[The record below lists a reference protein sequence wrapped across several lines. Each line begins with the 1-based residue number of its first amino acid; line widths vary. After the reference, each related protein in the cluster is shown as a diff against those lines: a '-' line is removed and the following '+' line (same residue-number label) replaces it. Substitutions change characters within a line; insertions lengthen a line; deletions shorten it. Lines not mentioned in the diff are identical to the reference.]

1 MGRMTSPKLL
11 LALMAAAAYAAPQIN
26 ERQVVGQVLS
36 QLTPAIQQAIS
47 SIGIGSSSRS
57 VSVPSSRFSGAT
69 GFTSSSSGLGSSRSS
84 GLSSSRFSG
93 AGSSR
98 FSGAT
103 GGSSF
108 SSGSRNSGAS
118 VSGITSSVVSQ
129 LQPSIAAAVAQALA
143 GSRRS
148 SSVSLGSANREPEYA
163 DGPAEY
169 NFEYKVADDE
179 QQNYIARQESRDG
192 DTVTGSY
199 NYVNP
204 AGTLVTVNYEAGPE
218 GFKQET
224 SEQKGAVEMRN
235 VPVGWDGPLAG
246 VDDAGS
252 VSSGVS
258 ASRQSS
264 SSLSQSDLIAKILA
278 TLQPRI
284 TSAVQSA
291 VGQTSTVRVAPRP
304 VAVAPRPITFPSRPL
319 PSVSGFTRSSSGS
332 VDQSSIVSSVI
343 SSLSPRISSAVSSA
357 LAGSNRRSSVSSR
370 GSQASSSGLS
380 GLFGVSGQ
388 STVSL
393 ETPEFAIQY

>member
-1 MGRMTSPKLL
+1 MTSPKLL

-26 ERQVVGQVLS
+26 ERQVVGQVLT

-47 SIGIGSSSRS
+47 SIGIGSSRS

-108 SSGSRNSGAS
+108 SSGSRSSGAS

-148 SSVSLGSANREPEYA
+148 SSVSLGGANREEEYA
-163 DGPAEY
+163 DGPAQY

-179 QQNYIARQESRDG
+179 AQNYIARQESRDG

-246 VDDAGS
+246 VDDAG

-258 ASRQSS
+258 ASRQS

-304 VAVAPRPITFPSRPL
+304 VAVAPRPVTYAARRP
-319 PSVSGFTRSSSGS
+319 VSSFTRSSSGS
-332 VDQSSIVSSVI
+332 ADQSSIVSSVI

-370 GSQASSSGLS
+370 GSQASNSGLS

-388 STVSL
+388 SSVSL
-393 ETPEFAIQY
+393 ETPEFAVQY

>member
-1 MGRMTSPKLL
+1 
-11 LALMAAAAYAAPQIN
+11 
-26 ERQVVGQVLS
+26 
-36 QLTPAIQQAIS
+36 
-47 SIGIGSSSRS
+47 
-57 VSVPSSRFSGAT
+57 
-69 GFTSSSSGLGSSRSS
+69 
-84 GLSSSRFSG
+84 
-93 AGSSR
+93 
-98 FSGAT
+98 
-103 GGSSF
+103 
-108 SSGSRNSGAS
+108 
-118 VSGITSSVVSQ
+118 VVSQ

-148 SSVSLGSANREPEYA
+148 SSVSLGGANREEEYA

-179 QQNYIARQESRDG
+179 AQNYIARQESRDG
-192 DTVTGSY
+192 DIVTGSY

-204 AGTLVTVNYEAGPE
+204 AGTLVTVNYEAGPD

-246 VDDAGS
+246 VDDAG

-258 ASRQSS
+258 ASRQS

-291 VGQTSTVRVAPRP
+291 VGQTSTRT
-304 VAVAPRPITFPSRPL
+304 VAVAPRPVTYAARRP
-319 PSVSGFTRSSSGS
+319 VSSFTRSSSGS
-332 VDQSSIVSSVI
+332 ADQSSIVSSVI

-370 GSQASSSGLS
+370 GSQASNSGLS

-388 STVSL
+388 SSVSL
-393 ETPEFAIQY
+393 ETPEFAVQY

>member
-1 MGRMTSPKLL
+1 
-11 LALMAAAAYAAPQIN
+11 
-26 ERQVVGQVLS
+26 
-36 QLTPAIQQAIS
+36 
-47 SIGIGSSSRS
+47 
-57 VSVPSSRFSGAT
+57 
-69 GFTSSSSGLGSSRSS
+69 
-84 GLSSSRFSG
+84 
-93 AGSSR
+93 
-98 FSGAT
+98 
-103 GGSSF
+103 
-108 SSGSRNSGAS
+108 
-118 VSGITSSVVSQ
+118 VVSQ

-148 SSVSLGSANREPEYA
+148 SSVSVGSANREPEYA

-204 AGTLVTVNYEAGPE
+204 AGTLVTVNYEAGPD

-304 VAVAPRPITFPSRPL
+304 VVAVAPRPAITFASRPL
-319 PSVSGFTRSSSGS
+319 PPVSGFTRSSSGS
-332 VDQSSIVSSVI
+332 VDQSNIVNSVI

-370 GSQASSSGLS
+370 GSQASNSGLS

>member
-1 MGRMTSPKLL
+1 MTSPKLL

-148 SSVSLGSANREPEYA
+148 SSVSPGSANREPEYA

-204 AGTLVTVNYEAGPE
+204 AGTLVTVNYEAGPD

-304 VAVAPRPITFPSRPL
+304 VVAVAPRPAITFASRPL
-319 PSVSGFTRSSSGS
+319 PPVSSFTRSSSGS
-332 VDQSSIVSSVI
+332 ADQSSIVSSVI

-370 GSQASSSGLS
+370 GSQASNSGLS

-388 STVSL
+388 SSVSL
-393 ETPEFAIQY
+393 ETPEFAVQY

>member
-1 MGRMTSPKLL
+1 
-11 LALMAAAAYAAPQIN
+11 
-26 ERQVVGQVLS
+26 
-36 QLTPAIQQAIS
+36 
-47 SIGIGSSSRS
+47 
-57 VSVPSSRFSGAT
+57 
-69 GFTSSSSGLGSSRSS
+69 
-84 GLSSSRFSG
+84 
-93 AGSSR
+93 
-98 FSGAT
+98 
-103 GGSSF
+103 
-108 SSGSRNSGAS
+108 
-118 VSGITSSVVSQ
+118 VVSQ

-143 GSRRS
+143 GSKRS
-148 SSVSLGSANREPEYA
+148 SSVSVGSANREPEYA

-204 AGTLVTVNYEAGPE
+204 AGTLVTVTYEAGPD

-224 SEQKGAVEMRN
+224 SEQKGAVQMRN

-258 ASRQSS
+258 TARQSSS

-304 VAVAPRPITFPSRPL
+304 VVPRPAITRVAPRPVAVAPRPVTSYRPAVAVAPARYG
-319 PSVSGFTRSSSGS
+319 PSVSSFGQNSFTRSSSGS
-332 VDQSSIVSSVI
+332 ADQSSIVSSVI

-357 LAGSNRRSSVSSR
+357 LAGSNRRVSSSRRAQSGASR
-370 GSQASSSGLS
+370 GFQGSGASRGNLG

-388 STVSL
+388 SSVSVQ
-393 ETPEFAIQY
+393 TPEFAIEY

>member
-1 MGRMTSPKLL
+1 MTSPKLL

-93 AGSSR
+93 VGSSR

-148 SSVSLGSANREPEYA
+148 SSVSLGSSNREPEYA

-204 AGTLVTVNYEAGPE
+204 AGTLVTVNYEAGPD

-246 VDDAGS
+246 VDDAG

-258 ASRQSS
+258 ASRQTSG
-264 SSLSQSDLIAKILA
+264 LSQSDLIAKILA

-291 VGQTSTVRVAPRP
+291 VGQTNTVRVAPRP
-304 VAVAPRPITFPSRPL
+304 VAVAPRPVTYAARRP
-319 PSVSGFTRSSSGS
+319 VSSFTRSRSGS
-332 VDQSSIVSSVI
+332 ADQSSIVSSVI

>member
-1 MGRMTSPKLL
+1 MTSPKLL

-93 AGSSR
+93 VGSSR

-148 SSVSLGSANREPEYA
+148 SSVSLGSSNREPEYA

-204 AGTLVTVNYEAGPE
+204 AGTLVTVNYEAGPD

-246 VDDAGS
+246 VDDAG

-258 ASRQSS
+258 ASRQTSG
-264 SSLSQSDLIAKILA
+264 LSQSDLIAKILA

-291 VGQTSTVRVAPRP
+291 VGQTNTVRVAPRP
-304 VAVAPRPITFPSRPL
+304 VAVAPRPVTYAARRP
-319 PSVSGFTRSSSGS
+319 VSSFTRSSGS
-332 VDQSSIVSSVI
+332 ADQSSIVSSVI

-370 GSQASSSGLS
+370 GSQASNSGLS

>member
-1 MGRMTSPKLL
+1 
-11 LALMAAAAYAAPQIN
+11 
-26 ERQVVGQVLS
+26 
-36 QLTPAIQQAIS
+36 
-47 SIGIGSSSRS
+47 
-57 VSVPSSRFSGAT
+57 
-69 GFTSSSSGLGSSRSS
+69 
-84 GLSSSRFSG
+84 
-93 AGSSR
+93 
-98 FSGAT
+98 
-103 GGSSF
+103 
-108 SSGSRNSGAS
+108 
-118 VSGITSSVVSQ
+118 VVSQ

-204 AGTLVTVNYEAGPE
+204 AGTLVTVNYEAGPD

-291 VGQTSTVRVAPRP
+291 VGQTNTVRVAPRP
-304 VAVAPRPITFPSRPL
+304 VVAVAPRPAITFPSRPL
-319 PSVSGFTRSSSGS
+319 PSVSSFTRSSSGS
-332 VDQSSIVSSVI
+332 ADQSSIVNSVI

-370 GSQASSSGLS
+370 GSQASNSGLS

>member
-1 MGRMTSPKLL
+1 MG
-11 LALMAAAAYAAPQIN
+11 
-26 ERQVVGQVLS
+26 RQVVGQVLQ

-57 VSVPSSRFSGAT
+57 VSVPSSRFSGST
-69 GFTSSSSGLGSSRSS
+69 GFTKSSGLGSSRFSES
-84 GLSSSRFSG
+84 GSP
-93 AGSSR
+93 R

-103 GGSSF
+103 AGRSSF
-108 SSGSRNSGAS
+108 SSGSRSSGSS
-118 VSGITSSVVSQ
+118 VSSITSSVVSQ

-148 SSVSLGSANREPEYA
+148 SSVSLGGANKEPEYA

-169 NFEYKVADDE
+169 NFEYKVADEE

-192 DTVTGSY
+192 DTVTGTY

-218 GFKQET
+218 GFKQEI

-246 VDDAGS
+246 VDDAG

-258 ASRQSS
+258 ASRKSS
-264 SSLSQSDLIAKILA
+264 SSSQSDLIAKILA

-291 VGQTSTVRVAPRP
+291 VGQTTTRVAP
-304 VAVAPRPITFPSRPL
+304 PR
-319 PSVSGFTRSSSGS
+319 VSSFSGS
-332 VDQSSIVSSVI
+332 ADQSSIVSSVI
-343 SSLSPRISSAVSSA
+343 NSLSPRISSSVTSA

-388 STVSL
+388 SSVSL

>member
-1 MGRMTSPKLL
+1 
-11 LALMAAAAYAAPQIN
+11 
-26 ERQVVGQVLS
+26 
-36 QLTPAIQQAIS
+36 
-47 SIGIGSSSRS
+47 
-57 VSVPSSRFSGAT
+57 
-69 GFTSSSSGLGSSRSS
+69 
-84 GLSSSRFSG
+84 
-93 AGSSR
+93 
-98 FSGAT
+98 
-103 GGSSF
+103 
-108 SSGSRNSGAS
+108 
-118 VSGITSSVVSQ
+118 VVSQ

-143 GSRRS
+143 GSKRS
-148 SSVSLGSANREPEYA
+148 SSVSVGSANREPEYA

-204 AGTLVTVNYEAGPE
+204 AGTLVTVTYEAGPD

-224 SEQKGAVEMRN
+224 SEQKGAVQMRN

-258 ASRQSS
+258 TARQSSS

-304 VAVAPRPITFPSRPL
+304 VAVAPRPAIRVAPRPVTSYRPAVAVAPARYG
-319 PSVSGFTRSSSGS
+319 PSVSSFGQNSFTRSSSGS
-332 VDQSSIVSSVI
+332 ADQSSIVKSVI

-357 LAGSNRRSSVSSR
+357 LAGSNRRVSSSRRAQTGASR
-370 GSQASSSGLS
+370 GFQSSGAS
-380 GLFGVSGQ
+380 RGNIGGLFGVSGQ
-388 STVSL
+388 SSVSVQ
-393 ETPEFAIQY
+393 TPEFAIEY

>member
-1 MGRMTSPKLL
+1 M
-11 LALMAAAAYAAPQIN
+11 
-26 ERQVVGQVLS
+26 
-36 QLTPAIQQAIS
+36 
-47 SIGIGSSSRS
+47 
-57 VSVPSSRFSGAT
+57 
-69 GFTSSSSGLGSSRSS
+69 
-84 GLSSSRFSG
+84 
-93 AGSSR
+93 
-98 FSGAT
+98 
-103 GGSSF
+103 
-108 SSGSRNSGAS
+108 
-118 VSGITSSVVSQ
+118 VSQ

-143 GSRRS
+143 GSKRS
-148 SSVSLGSANREPEYA
+148 SSVSVGSANNREPEYA

-204 AGTLVTVNYEAGPE
+204 AGTLVTVNYEAGPD

-224 SEQKGAVEMRN
+224 SEQKGAVQMRN

-258 ASRQSS
+258 ASRQSSS

-304 VAVAPRPITFPSRPL
+304 VASYRPAVAVAPARTVAVAPRPAIRVAPRPVTSYRPAVAVAPARYG
-319 PSVSGFTRSSSGS
+319 PSVSSFGQNSFTRSSS
-332 VDQSSIVSSVI
+332 
-343 SSLSPRISSAVSSA
+343 
-357 LAGSNRRSSVSSR
+357 
-370 GSQASSSGLS
+370 
-380 GLFGVSGQ
+380 
-388 STVSL
+388 
-393 ETPEFAIQY
+393 

>member
-1 MGRMTSPKLL
+1 
-11 LALMAAAAYAAPQIN
+11 
-26 ERQVVGQVLS
+26 
-36 QLTPAIQQAIS
+36 
-47 SIGIGSSSRS
+47 
-57 VSVPSSRFSGAT
+57 
-69 GFTSSSSGLGSSRSS
+69 
-84 GLSSSRFSG
+84 
-93 AGSSR
+93 
-98 FSGAT
+98 
-103 GGSSF
+103 
-108 SSGSRNSGAS
+108 
-118 VSGITSSVVSQ
+118 VVSQ
-129 LQPSIAAAVAQALA
+129 LQPSIAAAVAEALA
-143 GSRRS
+143 GSKRS
-148 SSVSLGSANREPEYA
+148 SSVSVGSANREPEYA

-204 AGTLVTVNYEAGPE
+204 AGTLVTVTYEAGPD

-224 SEQKGAVEMRN
+224 SEQKGAVQMRN

-258 ASRQSS
+258 TARQSSS

-304 VAVAPRPITFPSRPL
+304 VTSYRPAVAAPARPVAVAPRPAIRVAPRPVTSYRPAVAVAPARYG
-319 PSVSGFTRSSSGS
+319 PSVSSFGQNSFTRSSSGS
-332 VDQSSIVSSVI
+332 ADQSSIVKSVI

-357 LAGSNRRSSVSSR
+357 LAGSNRRVSSSRRAQSGASR
-370 GSQASSSGLS
+370 GFQASGASKGNLG

-388 STVSL
+388 SSVSVQ
-393 ETPEFAIQY
+393 TPEFTIEY

>member
-1 MGRMTSPKLL
+1 MG
-11 LALMAAAAYAAPQIN
+11 APQIN
-26 ERQVVGQVLS
+26 ERQVVGQVLQ

-57 VSVPSSRFSGAT
+57 VSDPSSRFSGST
-69 GFTSSSSGLGSSRSS
+69 GFTKSSGLGSSRFSES
-84 GLSSSRFSG
+84 GSP
-93 AGSSR
+93 R

-103 GGSSF
+103 AGRSSF
-108 SSGSRNSGAS
+108 SSGSRSSGSS
-118 VSGITSSVVSQ
+118 VSSITSSVVSQ

-148 SSVSLGSANREPEYA
+148 SSVSLGNANKEPEYA

-169 NFEYKVADDE
+169 NFEYKVADEE

-192 DTVTGSY
+192 DTVTGTY

-218 GFKQET
+218 GFKQEI

-246 VDDAGS
+246 VDDAV

-258 ASRQSS
+258 ASRKSS
-264 SSLSQSDLIAKILA
+264 SSSQSDLIAKILA

-291 VGQTSTVRVAPRP
+291 VGQTTTRVAPRP
-304 VAVAPRPITFPSRPL
+304 AAPRPAAPRPVTFARRPLVAVAPPR
-319 PSVSGFTRSSSGS
+319 VSSFSGS
-332 VDQSSIVSSVI
+332 ADQSSIVSSGI
-343 SSLSPRISSAVSSA
+343 NSLSPRISSAVTSA

-388 STVSL
+388 SSVSL

>member
-1 MGRMTSPKLL
+1 MTSPKLL

-26 ERQVVGQVLS
+26 ERQVVGQVLT

-47 SIGIGSSSRS
+47 SIGIGSSRS

-103 GGSSF
+103 GGSGF
-108 SSGSRNSGAS
+108 SSGSRSSGAS

-143 GSRRS
+143 SSRRS
-148 SSVSLGSANREPEYA
+148 SSVSLGGANREEEYA

-179 QQNYIARQESRDG
+179 AQNYIARQESRDG
-192 DTVTGSY
+192 DIVTGSY

-204 AGTLVTVNYEAGPE
+204 AGTLVTVNYEAGPD

-246 VDDAGS
+246 VDDAG

-258 ASRQSS
+258 ASRQS

-304 VAVAPRPITFPSRPL
+304 VAVAPRPVTYAARRP
-319 PSVSGFTRSSSGS
+319 VSGFTRSSSGS
-332 VDQSSIVSSVI
+332 SDQSSIVSSVI

-388 STVSL
+388 SSVSL
-393 ETPEFAIQY
+393 ETPEFAVQY

>member
-1 MGRMTSPKLL
+1 MG
-11 LALMAAAAYAAPQIN
+11 
-26 ERQVVGQVLS
+26 
-36 QLTPAIQQAIS
+36 
-47 SIGIGSSSRS
+47 
-57 VSVPSSRFSGAT
+57 
-69 GFTSSSSGLGSSRSS
+69 
-84 GLSSSRFSG
+84 SG

-103 GGSSF
+103 GSSGF
-108 SSGSRNSGAS
+108 SSGSRSSGAS
-118 VSGITSSVVSQ
+118 VSTITSSVVSQ

-148 SSVSLGSANREPEYA
+148 SSVSVGSANREPEYA

-204 AGTLVTVNYEAGPE
+204 AGTLVTVNYEAGPD

-258 ASRQSS
+258 ATRQS

-304 VAVAPRPITFPSRPL
+304 VVAVAPRPAITFASRPL

-332 VDQSSIVSSVI
+332 ADQSSIVSSVI

>member
-1 MGRMTSPKLL
+1 MG
-11 LALMAAAAYAAPQIN
+11 
-26 ERQVVGQVLS
+26 
-36 QLTPAIQQAIS
+36 S

-57 VSVPSSRFSGAT
+57 VSIPSSRFSGAT
-69 GFTSSSSGLGSSRSS
+69 GFTSSSSGLG
-84 GLSSSRFSG
+84 SSRFSG

-148 SSVSLGSANREPEYA
+148 SSVSVGSANREPEYA

-204 AGTLVTVNYEAGPE
+204 AGTLVTVNYEAGPD

-224 SEQKGAVEMRN
+224 SEQKGAVE
-235 VPVGWDGPLAG
+235 
-246 VDDAGS
+246 
-252 VSSGVS
+252 
-258 ASRQSS
+258 
-264 SSLSQSDLIAKILA
+264 
-278 TLQPRI
+278 TRI

-304 VAVAPRPITFPSRPL
+304 VTSYRPAVAVSPARYG
-319 PSVSGFTRSSSGS
+319 PSVSSFGQNSFTRSRSGS
-332 VDQSSIVSSVI
+332 VDQSNIVSSVI

-357 LAGSNRRSSVSSR
+357 LAGSNRRVSSSRRAQPGASR
-370 GSQASSSGLS
+370 GFQGSGASRGNLG

-388 STVSL
+388 SSVSVQ
-393 ETPEFAIQY
+393 TPEFAIEY

>member
-1 MGRMTSPKLL
+1 
-11 LALMAAAAYAAPQIN
+11 
-26 ERQVVGQVLS
+26 
-36 QLTPAIQQAIS
+36 
-47 SIGIGSSSRS
+47 
-57 VSVPSSRFSGAT
+57 
-69 GFTSSSSGLGSSRSS
+69 
-84 GLSSSRFSG
+84 
-93 AGSSR
+93 
-98 FSGAT
+98 
-103 GGSSF
+103 
-108 SSGSRNSGAS
+108 
-118 VSGITSSVVSQ
+118 VVSQ

-143 GSRRS
+143 GSKRS
-148 SSVSLGSANREPEYA
+148 SSVSVGSANREPEYA

-204 AGTLVTVNYEAGPE
+204 AGTLVTVTYEAGPD

-224 SEQKGAVEMRN
+224 SEQKGAVQMRN

-258 ASRQSS
+258 TARQSSS

-304 VAVAPRPITFPSRPL
+304 VASYRPAVAPARPVAVAPRPAISFASRPL
-319 PSVSGFTRSSSGS
+319 PPVSSFTRSSSGS
-332 VDQSSIVSSVI
+332 ADQSSIVSSVI
-343 SSLSPRISSAVSSA
+343 NSLSPRISSAVSSA

-370 GSQASSSGLS
+370 SSQASSSGLS

>member
-1 MGRMTSPKLL
+1 
-11 LALMAAAAYAAPQIN
+11 
-26 ERQVVGQVLS
+26 
-36 QLTPAIQQAIS
+36 
-47 SIGIGSSSRS
+47 
-57 VSVPSSRFSGAT
+57 
-69 GFTSSSSGLGSSRSS
+69 
-84 GLSSSRFSG
+84 
-93 AGSSR
+93 
-98 FSGAT
+98 
-103 GGSSF
+103 
-108 SSGSRNSGAS
+108 
-118 VSGITSSVVSQ
+118 VVSQ

-148 SSVSLGSANREPEYA
+148 SSVSVGSANREPEYA

-204 AGTLVTVNYEAGPE
+204 AGTLVTVNYEAGPD

>member
-1 MGRMTSPKLL
+1 M
-11 LALMAAAAYAAPQIN
+11 
-26 ERQVVGQVLS
+26 
-36 QLTPAIQQAIS
+36 
-47 SIGIGSSSRS
+47 
-57 VSVPSSRFSGAT
+57 
-69 GFTSSSSGLGSSRSS
+69 
-84 GLSSSRFSG
+84 
-93 AGSSR
+93 
-98 FSGAT
+98 
-103 GGSSF
+103 
-108 SSGSRNSGAS
+108 
-118 VSGITSSVVSQ
+118 VSQ

-179 QQNYIARQESRDG
+179 SQNYIARQESRDG

-204 AGTLVTVNYEAGPE
+204 AGTLVTVTYEAGPE

-235 VPVGWDGPLAG
+235 IPGAWDGPLAG
-246 VDDAGS
+246 VDDAG

-258 ASRQSS
+258 TSRQSS
-264 SSLSQSDLIAKILA
+264 GLSQSDLIAKILA

-284 TSAVQSA
+284 SSAVQSA
-291 VGQTSTVRVAPRP
+291 VGQTNTVRVAPRP
-304 VAVAPRPITFPSRPL
+304 VAVAPRPVTYAARRP
-319 PSVSGFTRSSSGS
+319 VSSFTRSSSGS
-332 VDQSSIVSSVI
+332 ADQSNIVSSVI

-370 GSQASSSGLS
+370 GSQASNSGLS

>member
-1 MGRMTSPKLL
+1 
-11 LALMAAAAYAAPQIN
+11 
-26 ERQVVGQVLS
+26 
-36 QLTPAIQQAIS
+36 
-47 SIGIGSSSRS
+47 
-57 VSVPSSRFSGAT
+57 
-69 GFTSSSSGLGSSRSS
+69 
-84 GLSSSRFSG
+84 
-93 AGSSR
+93 
-98 FSGAT
+98 
-103 GGSSF
+103 
-108 SSGSRNSGAS
+108 
-118 VSGITSSVVSQ
+118 VVSQ
-129 LQPSIAAAVAQALA
+129 LQPSIAAAVAKALA

-148 SSVSLGSANREPEYA
+148 SSVSLGSANRTPETPEYEN
-163 DGPAEY
+163 GPAEY

-204 AGTLVTVNYEAGPE
+204 AGTLVTVNYEAGPD

-246 VDDAGS
+246 VDDAA

-258 ASRQSS
+258 ASRQS

-332 VDQSSIVSSVI
+332 VDQSSIVNSVI

-370 GSQASSSGLS
+370 GSQGSNSGLS

>member
-1 MGRMTSPKLL
+1 
-11 LALMAAAAYAAPQIN
+11 
-26 ERQVVGQVLS
+26 
-36 QLTPAIQQAIS
+36 
-47 SIGIGSSSRS
+47 
-57 VSVPSSRFSGAT
+57 
-69 GFTSSSSGLGSSRSS
+69 
-84 GLSSSRFSG
+84 
-93 AGSSR
+93 
-98 FSGAT
+98 
-103 GGSSF
+103 
-108 SSGSRNSGAS
+108 
-118 VSGITSSVVSQ
+118 VVSQ
-129 LQPSIAAAVAQALA
+129 LQPSIAAAVAEALA
-143 GSRRS
+143 GSKRS
-148 SSVSLGSANREPEYA
+148 SSVSVGSANREPEYA

-204 AGTLVTVNYEAGPE
+204 AGTLVTVTYEAGPD

-224 SEQKGAVEMRN
+224 SEQKGAVQMRN

-258 ASRQSS
+258 TARQSSS

-304 VAVAPRPITFPSRPL
+304 VTSYRPAIAPARPVAVAPRPAISFASRPL
-319 PSVSGFTRSSSGS
+319 PPVSSFTRSSSGS
-332 VDQSSIVSSVI
+332 ADQSSIVSSVI

-370 GSQASSSGLS
+370 GSQASNSGLS

>member
-1 MGRMTSPKLL
+1 MTSPKLL
-11 LALMAAAAYAAPQIN
+11 LVLMAAAAYAAPQIN
-26 ERQVVGQVLS
+26 ERQVVGQVLT
-36 QLTPAIQQAIS
+36 QLTPAIQQAIAS
-47 SIGIGSSSRS
+47 LNSGSVSRS

-69 GFTSSSSGLGSSRSS
+69 GFTSSSGLGSSRI
-84 GLSSSRFSG
+84 SSSRFSG

-103 GGSSF
+103 GSSGF
-108 SSGSRNSGAS
+108 SSGSRSSGAS
-118 VSGITSSVVSQ
+118 VSTITSSVVSQ

-148 SSVSLGSANREPEYA
+148 SSVSLGSANKEQEYA

-246 VDDAGS
+246 VDDQA

-258 ASRQSS
+258 ASRSTS
-264 SSLSQSDLIAKILA
+264 TSQSDLIAKILA
-278 TLQPRI
+278 SLQPRI

-291 VGQTSTVRVAPRP
+291 IGQTNTVRVAPRP
-304 VAVAPRPITFPSRPL
+304 VVRR
-319 PSVSGFTRSSSGS
+319 PSVVLAPPRVSSFNNRAS
-332 VDQSSIVSSVI
+332 VDQSGIVSSVI
-343 SSLSPRISSAVSSA
+343 SSLSPRISSAVTSA
-357 LAGSNRRSSVSSR
+357 LAGSTRRSSVSSR
-370 GSQASSSGLS
+370 GSQRTQTANSGLS

-388 STVSL
+388 SSVSL
-393 ETPEFAIQY
+393 ETPEFAVQYNN